1 MARIA
6 GDGVILTI
14 ALLLLVFHND
24 TVVVAFTSR
33 SLLYMANGN
42 PRDDD
47 KRIIGKTSLSIST
60 TPSPLG
66 KSRIFYA

>member
-24 TVVVAFTSR
+24 TVVAFTSR